1 MPLCRCGAPM
11 AAEAEIG
18 HRLIFD
24 RRKQGDVVVSAAPF
38 GGALKKR
45 LILFVMMRIVRS
57 DRVLHPPRPLRDERQ
72 ASSSIKK
79 SDVKQV

>member
-1 MPLCRCGAPM
+1 
-11 AAEAEIG
+11 
-18 HRLIFD
+18 
-24 RRKQGDVVVSAAPF
+24 
-38 GGALKKR
+38 